1 MEHLEFTLKQLVSV
15 YGYSTVHTKLD
26 EMMKKDYEDLRRI
39 FEKQPV
45 ERQSET
51 KAKPKIEQKQE
62 KEPVDE
68 ERNLMSMRDK
78 KIKILKKDTILEVP
92 VPQASVPQASVPQA
106 SVPESLSTAAAKEA
120 KQHQKELEAKKRLE
134 LEASGIVPESLL
146 TEENLRRWILTEK
159 RTFAYIARTYVGCP
173 EAQVATVAK
182 SFQIESEISKK
193 RAEIIRG
200 KKGRV

>member
-45 ERQSET
+45 EKQTEA
-51 KAKPKIEQKQE
+51 KAKPKVEQKQKQE

-78 KIKILKKDTILEVP
+78 KIKILKKDTI
-92 VPQASVPQASVPQA
+92 PQESVPQASVPQA

>member
-1 MEHLEFTLKQLVSV
+1 MENLDFTLKQLVSV

-45 ERQSET
+45 EKQTEA
-51 KAKPKIEQKQE
+51 KATPKVEQKQ
-62 KEPVDE
+62 KQVDE

-78 KIKILKKDTILEVP
+78 KIKILKKDTAAEVP
-92 VPQASVPQASVPQA
+92 APQASVQENV
-106 SVPESLSTAAAKEA
+106 STAAAKEA
-120 KQHQKELEAKKRLE
+120 KQHQKDLEVKKRQE
-134 LEASGIVPESLL
+134 LEASGVVPESLL
-146 TEENLRRWILTEK
+146 TEENLRKWILTEK